1 MATAVGFPAEDLKEA
16 DVAEWKELVG
26 TARCSRCGGLLV
38 TEWCFDLLDDSGHL
52 DIPVHRCV
60 QCGER
65 VDPVILKNRRM
76 RLLGEFGKSERDA
89 KSSVC

>member
-1 MATAVGFPAEDLKEA
+1 MATALGFPAEDLKEA
-16 DVAEWKELVG
+16 NVAEWKELVG

-38 TEWCFDLLDDSGHL
+38 TEWCFDLFDDSGHL

-65 VDPVILKNRRM
+65 VDPVILRNRRH
-76 RLLGEFGKSERDA
+76 RLAATRKTR
-89 KSSVC
+89 

>member
-1 MATAVGFPAEDLKEA
+1 MAAAMGFPILDLKEA
-16 DVAEWKELVG
+16 NAAGWKELVG
-26 TARCSRCGGLLV
+26 TARCSRCGGLMV
-38 TEWCFDLLDDSGHL
+38 TEWCFDLLDDSGLL

-65 VDPVILKNRRM
+65 VDPVILRNRRL
-76 RLLGEFGKSERDA
+76 RLLSDHETSERGS

>member
-1 MATAVGFPAEDLKEA
+1 MATALGFPTEDLKEL
-16 DVAEWKELVG
+16 DIAELKELVG
-26 TARCSRCGGLLV
+26 AARCPRCGGLLV

-65 VDPVILKNRRM
+65 VDPVILRNRRL
-76 RLLGEFGKSERDA
+76 RLLSGLEKIERGL

>member
-1 MATAVGFPAEDLKEA
+1 MATALGFPAEDLKA
-16 DVAEWKELVG
+16 ANVAEWKKLIG
-26 TARCSRCGGLLV
+26 TARCLRCGGLLV

-52 DIPVHRCV
+52 DIPVQRCV

-65 VDPVILKNRRM
+65 VDPVILRNRRL
-76 RLLGEFGKSERDA
+76 RPLRDFEKSEKGA

>member
-1 MATAVGFPAEDLKEA
+1 MATALGFPAEGLKEA
-16 DVAEWKELVG
+16 NVAEWKELIG
-26 TARCSRCGGLLV
+26 TARCLRCGGLLV

-65 VDPVILKNRRM
+65 VDPVILQNRRL
-76 RLLGEFGKSERDA
+76 RLLSGLEKNERGL